1 MEPTEKDL
9 PEAQATCS
17 QQCNICTREGTRA
30 PRRKAKET
38 WPTAMVRTTAGR
50 CGGSREKFF
59 KLL

>member
-30 PRRKAKET
+30 PRRNAKET
-38 WPTAMVRTTAGR
+38 WPTAMVRATAGR
-50 CGGSREKFF
+50 CSGLREKFF